1 MLFLAFSKIKLPNL
15 GEVLTVKT
23 ATPTP
28 RPSATP
34 TPTPSFAKEDLKIQV
49 LNGGGVAGK
58 ATDVKEILT
67 DKGYLDIITGNADN
81 FDYEKT
87 ELQVKK
93 SKSQAYS
100 MVAAD
105 LKDYI
110 TSPTQTT
117 LAEDETADVVLIIG
131 ADFK

>member
-1 MLFLAFSKIKLPNL
+1 M
-15 GEVLTVKT
+15 KT

-28 RPSATP
+28 APTVTP
-34 TPTPSFAKEDLKIQV
+34 TPTPAFAKEDLKIQV

-58 ATDVKEILT
+58 ATDVKQILT

-81 FDYEKT
+81 FDYTKT

-100 MVAAD
+100 IVASD
-105 LKDYI
+105 LKDYV
-110 TSPTQTT
+110 TSPTQST
-117 LAEDETADVVLIIG
+117 LAEDETADVILIIG